1 MPRNAESISNPAN
14 PLALL
19 TRDLTLPFGGLLPES
34 PLARSMGLRHLTAA
48 AGTEPRGFRQRHCQ
62 SAWIVAGTVAGTGRV
77 VCDSLR
83 VEVGPGDVYVIPPNR
98 AFDETNTGAGS
109 WQYVVLLA
117 HTTPQAPLAA
127 GLPSAPMAFRA
138 DFAFFDRFVQ
148 LLARLNRRAA
158 GDELTALGLT
168 LEILG
173 ECRRQAEAQR
183 TGRKAGGESA
193 FVTRATTYLR
203 ERLRAPVSLT
213 TVARHCHM
221 SPSTFSHRFKAEAG
235 LTPMNWLARE
245 RMQAAR
251 RLLLEGRTASETA
264 AELGFAN
271 PFHFSR
277 VFRKIEGV
285 PPSQFQRLSRIPRG
299 GGSELR

>member
-1 MPRNAESISNPAN
+1 MPINAESISIPAN

-19 TRDLTLPFGGLLPES
+19 THDLTLPFGGLLPES
-34 PLARSMGLRHLTAA
+34 PLARSMGLRHLTAT
-48 AGTEPRGFRQRHCQ
+48 AGTEPRGFRQRHRQ
-62 SAWIVAGTVAGTGRV
+62 AAWIVAGTVAGTGQV
-77 VCDSLR
+77 VCNSLR
-83 VEVGPGDVYVIPPNR
+83 VEVAPGDVYVIPPNLP
-98 AFDETNTGAGS
+98 FDETNTGAGP

-117 HTTPQAPLAA
+117 HTTPQAPLVG
-127 GLPSAPMAFRA
+127 GLPGAPFVFRA

-148 LLARLNRRAA
+148 LPMRLNRRAA
-158 GDELTALGLT
+158 GDDLMALGLT
-168 LEILG
+168 LELLG

-183 TGRKAGGESA
+183 TGRKVGGKSA
-193 FVTRATTYLR
+193 FVTRATAYLR
-203 ERLRAPVSLT
+203 ERLRVPVSLA

-221 SPSTFSHRFKAEAG
+221 SPSTFSHRFKAETG

-245 RMQAAR
+245 RMQVAR

-285 PPSQFQRLSRIPRG
+285 PPSRFQRLSRIPRG
-299 GGSELR
+299 GGSTS

>member
-1 MPRNAESISNPAN
+1 
-14 PLALL
+14 
-19 TRDLTLPFGGLLPES
+19 
-34 PLARSMGLRHLTAA
+34 
-48 AGTEPRGFRQRHCQ
+48 
-62 SAWIVAGTVAGTGRV
+62 
-77 VCDSLR
+77 
-83 VEVGPGDVYVIPPNR
+83 
-98 AFDETNTGAGS
+98 
-109 WQYVVLLA
+109 
-117 HTTPQAPLAA
+117 
-127 GLPSAPMAFRA
+127 
-138 DFAFFDRFVQ
+138 
-148 LLARLNRRAA
+148 
-158 GDELTALGLT
+158 
-168 LEILG
+168 LG

-251 RLLLEGRTASETA
+251 RLLLEGRTAAETA

-299 GGSELR
+299 GGSTS